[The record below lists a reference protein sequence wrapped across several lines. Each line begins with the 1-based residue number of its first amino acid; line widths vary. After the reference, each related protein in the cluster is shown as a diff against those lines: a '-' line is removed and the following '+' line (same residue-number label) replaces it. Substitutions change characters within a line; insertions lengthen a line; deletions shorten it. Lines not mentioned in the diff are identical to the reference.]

1 MKDRLTNE
9 CDTILNEM
17 NSRCPSL
24 ENVLSNDHVLG
35 EKIKVFEDGL
45 SNENKARFQELAKE
59 LNLMRKNARLV
70 ALHAARANDDQLGE
84 HVQHVRKISN
94 ESKDYDKAV
103 VAIQREAHLHEGGIG
118 NIVKSLF
125 MWKATPEQYFDEE
138 V

>member
-24 ENVLSNDHVLG
+24 EDVLSNEHILG

-45 SNENKARFQELAKE
+45 SSENKRRFQELAKE
-59 LNLMRKNARLV
+59 LNLMRKHARLV

-84 HVQHVRKISN
+84 QVQHVRKISN
-94 ESKDYDKAV
+94 ESKDYDKAI

-125 MWKATPEQYFDEE
+125 MWKPTPEQYFDK
-138 V
+138 